1 MVIAL
6 VFACVVAAAG
16 VASAAMLWMERTRM
30 ARSAQE
36 ARDDAARARS
46 EIGALRDAAG
56 EAQRAAAAL
65 EARLGESQER
75 EKREAERFQEQIRTL
90 KESFNSLAG
99 DALKHSNAQFLE
111 LAKQAFEKHHER
123 TNASVE
129 EKQKAVDAL
138 LKPIQEALKKTD
150 EKLGAMEKERVGA
163 YEGLLAQVRQM
174 QESGRLLTERT
185 GDLVKALRKPQVRG
199 RYGEIQLER
208 VVEVAGMRPYCDFTT
223 QSSSRDDE
231 GRLQRPDM
239 VVRLPNGRV
248 VIVDAKCNIEA
259 YLDAVEADDDVT
271 QSAHLDRFARHVVEQ
286 VKKLSDKEYWKTD
299 AGSAEFVVMFVP
311 GDQFV
316 DAALERRPELLEA
329 AAQQGVIIASP
340 STLIGLLRAV
350 HVGWRE
356 KSLSDNARELFTLG
370 AELHERVGKV
380 VEYIGSL
387 GKAIDAARD
396 RYNKVV
402 GSVETR
408 LMPTLRRFEEK
419 GAASSKAIDEVKP
432 LEGVTRLPALPVGDE
447 ISERE

>member
-1 MVIAL
+1 MTTFL
-6 VFACVVAAAG
+6 VVACVLAAAFAVAAAWMWFDRARAAREA
-16 VASAAMLWMERTRM
+16 ASLRKERDALRAECRGAMDELG
-30 ARSAQE
+30 E
-36 ARDDAARARS
+36 ARRS
-46 EIGALRDAAG
+46 VS
-56 EAQRAAAAL
+56 AL
-65 EARLGESQER
+65 EARLGEAQDR

-90 KESFNSLAG
+90 KESFNALAG
-99 DALKHSNAQFLE
+99 EALKHSNTQFLE
-111 LAKQAFEKHHER
+111 LAKQTFEKHHER

-208 VVEVAGMRPYCDFTT
+208 VAELAGMRPYCDFTT
-223 QSSSRDDE
+223 QTSSRDDD
-231 GRLQRPDM
+231 GNLHRPDM
-239 VVRLPNGRV
+239 TVRLPNGRAV
-248 VIVDAKCNIEA
+248 VVDAKCNIEA
-259 YLDAVEADDDVT
+259 YLDAIEAEEPEQID
-271 QSAHLDRFARHVVEQ
+271 AHLERFARHVAEQ
-286 VKKLSDKEYWKTD
+286 VKKLSDKRYWKTED
-299 AGSAEFVVMFVP
+299 GSAEFVVMFVP

-316 DAALERRPELLEA
+316 DAALARRPSLLDA
-329 AAQQGVIIASP
+329 AAEQGVIIASP

-356 KSLSDNARELFTLG
+356 KRLSDSAEELFTLG
-370 AELHERVGKV
+370 RELHDRVGKV

-387 GKAIDAARD
+387 GKAIDAARE
-396 RYNKVV
+396 RYNRLV
-402 GSVETR
+402 GSVESR
-408 LMPTLRRFEEK
+408 VMPTLRRFEEK

-432 LEGVTRLPALPVGDE
+432 LDGSTRVPSLLSGRDE
-447 ISERE
+447 E

>member
-16 VASAAMLWMERTRM
+16 VASAAMLWLERTRM

-36 ARDDAARARS
+36 AREDAARARS

-174 QESGRLLTERT
+174 QEAGRELTEKT

-208 VVEVAGMRPYCDFTT
+208 VLELSGMRPYCDFDAQAST
-223 QSSSRDDE
+223 RDSE
-231 GRLQRPDM
+231 GNLLRPDV
-239 VVRLPNGRV
+239 VVRLPNERAV
-248 VIVDAKCNIEA
+248 VIDAKCNIDA
-259 YLDAVEADDDVT
+259 YLDAMEADNEVDAE
-271 QSAHLDRFARHVVEQ
+271 AHLVRFARHIAEQ
-286 VKKLSDKEYWKTD
+286 AKKLNVKNYSNNVKGGVDL
-299 AGSAEFVVMFVP
+299 VVMFVP
-311 GDQFV
+311 GDQLI
-316 DAALERRPELLEA
+316 DAALMRQSRLIEEA
-329 AAQQGVIIASP
+329 ADIGVILASP
-340 STLIGLLRAV
+340 STLLGLLRAIY
-350 HVGWRE
+350 VGWRE
-356 KSLSDNARELFTLG
+356 KSVADSAEELRKIG
-370 AELHERVGKV
+370 QMLHERVGTMFAHFND
-380 VEYIGSL
+380 L
-387 GKAIDAARD
+387 GRAIEQAVD
-396 RYNKVV
+396 RYNKVG
-402 GSVETR
+402 GSLDR
-408 LMPTLRRFEEK
+408 MLIPAMRRFEEAK
-419 GAASSKAIDEVKP
+419 VKSQKVIEETRTIESSPRFPEALLGEVEKQ
-432 LEGVTRLPALPVGDE
+432 E
-447 ISERE
+447 